1 MSKCSEFGRSVSK
14 KRGEKEHVW
23 GIQRREEGVQSKKQS
38 LRGCGVSIQRSLH
51 AYFRGSRNRPHKNVQ
66 DIQVNR

>member
-1 MSKCSEFGRSVSK
+1 MNVLSLVALSPRKEGKKSVCGAC
-14 KRGEKEHVW
+14 RGE
-23 GIQRREEGVQSKKQS
+23 RRVQSKKQS

-51 AYFRGSRNRPHKNVQ
+51 AYFRGSRNRPHKNLQ